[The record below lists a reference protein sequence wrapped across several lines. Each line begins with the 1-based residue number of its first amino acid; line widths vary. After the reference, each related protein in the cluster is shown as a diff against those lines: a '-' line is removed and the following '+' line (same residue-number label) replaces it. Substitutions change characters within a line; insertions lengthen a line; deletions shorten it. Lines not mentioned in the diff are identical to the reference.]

1 MIVKQSNQL
10 YLSLGGKRSHPSI
23 SPQPNVANLLA
34 FRFYTVAIRLF
45 ALRVPC
51 EAKALPLHKRT
62 LRVALARA
70 CIRVDCRVRW
80 MGLIKA
86 KSEQKQG
93 QVAGVGIARAG
104 SVPSAKR
111 PKKASKGPIGLSPAE
126 LCAFLREVR
135 LELVY

>member
-10 YLSLGGKRSHPSI
+10 YLSLGGKSSHPSI

-70 CIRVDCRVRW
+70 CIRVECRVRS
-80 MGLIKA
+80 GL
-86 KSEQKQG
+86 
-93 QVAGVGIARAG
+93 GVHAAVNGW
-104 SVPSAKR
+104 PD
-111 PKKASKGPIGLSPAE
+111 
-126 LCAFLREVR
+126 LREALAEGKLIQR
-135 LELVY
+135 PARSKPL